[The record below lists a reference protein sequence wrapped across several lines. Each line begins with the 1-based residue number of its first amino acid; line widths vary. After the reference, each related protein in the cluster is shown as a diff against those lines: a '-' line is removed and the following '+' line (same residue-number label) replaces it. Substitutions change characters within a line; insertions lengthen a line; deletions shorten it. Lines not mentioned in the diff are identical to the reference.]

1 MKLIQKLQR
10 GLEGVTNAFLRF
22 PITILFL
29 AAATVI
35 SIYSQTNDNVNAVRL
50 LFSCGVGAAL
60 TALMQ
65 VIYERFF
72 KQGTSRVF
80 LILGGILLS
89 AVYYI
94 FLLSSE
100 TIHIGIGYRTG
111 ILLFALFTAFI
122 LVPVIKS
129 EFAFHDNFMI
139 SFKAVFISGFFSLV
153 LYLGLSIIY
162 LAVDNLLFDI
172 GYKIYGYTSSVV
184 FIFFMPVYFL
194 SIIPDFIFDSKEKER
209 REEDIKNVIS
219 FAKANRYLEVLISYI
234 IIPLVMVFTIIL
246 VLYII
251 INVGGDFF
259 TKNMLEPLIV
269 IYSVTVIIVYLLG
282 SDIQNKITIFFR
294 NVFPK
299 VLVPLVLI
307 QTIASIYLI
316 GDTGIT
322 YGRYFAIL
330 YGVFSIITGIIFS
343 ILPVKKNGYVAVLF
357 ILFSVI
363 SITPPVDAF
372 SVSINSQAGILE
384 KLLVKNKMVNNNQII
399 PNNEIPEDDKTKII
413 KAAGYLYG
421 LDAEERLSYLPKG
434 GRYPDFD
441 KIFGFSYG
449 RGDDGRYVS
458 ISLSSDYVPITGY
471 DVLLDLSF
479 YIEKEGELSVR
490 EFTVNNEKYTI
501 IVKDNGDE
509 ARFIIKDSANQEIV
523 SISISE
529 ILAYYNAMEVEGK
542 EVGLEEATFT
552 GESEKMK
559 ATLIIRNLNYRIDS
573 SETVIDYKDIS
584 SYLLIQM
591 K

>member
-10 GLEGVTNAFLRF
+10 GLEGFTNAFLRF
-22 PITILFL
+22 PVTILFL

-72 KQGTSRVF
+72 KKRTSRVF
-80 LILGGILLS
+80 LTLGGILLS
-89 AVYYI
+89 VVYYI

-172 GYKIYGYTSSVV
+172 GYKIYGYTASAV

-194 SIIPDFIFDSKEKER
+194 SIIPDFIFDSKEKEK
-209 REEDIKNVIS
+209 REEDIKNIIS
-219 FAKANRYLEVLISYI
+219 FAKPNRYLEVLISYI

-282 SDIQNKITIFFR
+282 SEIQNRITIFFR
-294 NVFPK
+294 KVFPK

-330 YGVFSIITGIIFS
+330 YGVFSIITGILFS
-343 ILPVKKNGYVAVLF
+343 ILPVKKNGYAAILF

-363 SITPPVDAF
+363 SITPPIDAF

-384 KLLVKNKMVNNNQII
+384 KLLVKNQMLSNNQII
-399 PNNEIPEDDKTKII
+399 PSNEIPEGDKTKII

-421 LDAEERLSYLPKG
+421 LEAEEKLSFLPEG
-434 GRYPDFD
+434 SRYPDYD

-449 RGDDGRYVS
+449 RGDGGRYVS
-458 ISLSSDYVPITGY
+458 ISLSSEYVPITGY
-471 DVLLDLSF
+471 DVFLDFSF
-479 YIEKEGELSVR
+479 YIEKEEELAVK
-490 EFTVNNEKYTI
+490 EFTINNEKYTI
-501 IVKDNGDE
+501 TIKNNGDE
-509 ARFIIKDSANQEIV
+509 SRFIIKDSANQEIV
-523 SISISE
+523 SMSVSE

-552 GESEKMK
+552 SESEKMK

-573 SETVIDYKDIS
+573 SETHIDYKDIS